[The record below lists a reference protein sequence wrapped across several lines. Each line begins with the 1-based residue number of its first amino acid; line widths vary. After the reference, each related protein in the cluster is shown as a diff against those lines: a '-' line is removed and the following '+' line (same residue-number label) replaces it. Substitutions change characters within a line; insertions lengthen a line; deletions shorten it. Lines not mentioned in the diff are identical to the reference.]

1 MKNWKKRDGG
11 KRVPQRREK
20 KFPLHLEIKM
30 RKKEEMTSW
39 NNEQEIVPL
48 LDWESW
54 RQTTNIQWKK
64 TDNKKEKGPN
74 LKKDCNDQD
83 LKPKV
88 NTISVCRLRA
98 CVFL

>member
-48 LDWESW
+48 LD
-54 RQTTNIQWKK
+54 
-64 TDNKKEKGPN
+64 
-74 LKKDCNDQD
+74 
-83 LKPKV
+83 
-88 NTISVCRLRA
+88 
-98 CVFL
+98 